1 MADASI
7 LRQPKAIFSLEGSK
21 QLFQEGLEEI
31 KIRHEEKITSREIA
45 REERENKKA
54 QSRYDKV
61 RDKMIYAS
69 AGYSKQAVE
78 SFNKIFAEYEKLT
91 PAERKEFGNMIASG
105 IRTAEKAGE
114 NGQKY
119 VPLFDALNEA
129 VKAKVITWEKSRAF
143 LEQCI
148 IVGAGILKL
157 GNQIP
162 VLGIVIDVA
171 VNALK
176 QGLFKALNERDLR
189 SNAKDI
195 LKDEDLVNAVK
206 GIESDIQKLNEELD
220 QEKDVWVEKAK
231 TMKQKEFEES
241 FGKYVAEKI
250 DKLNLKN
257 ISSRLVNES
266 LGKKKNRK
274 KTQESG
280 NNEKNAEESTVE
292 SAEQQKD
299 VPAEGFTEDIIQGLE

>member
-21 QLFQEGLEEI
+21 KLFQEGLEEL
-31 KIRHEEKITSREIA
+31 KIRHEEKITAREIA
-45 REERENKKA
+45 REERENQKA

-105 IRTAEKAGE
+105 IRTADKAGE

-119 VPLFDALNEA
+119 APLFDVLNEA

-148 IVGAGILKL
+148 TVGAGVLKL
-157 GNQIP
+157 G
-162 VLGIVIDVA
+162 
-171 VNALK
+171 
-176 QGLFKALNERDLR
+176 
-189 SNAKDI
+189 KD
-195 LKDEDLVNAVK
+195 
-206 GIESDIQKLNEELD
+206 
-220 QEKDVWVEKAK
+220 
-231 TMKQKEFEES
+231 
-241 FGKYVAEKI
+241 
-250 DKLNLKN
+250 
-257 ISSRLVNES
+257 
-266 LGKKKNRK
+266 RK
-274 KTQESG
+274 S
-280 NNEKNAEESTVE
+280 V
-292 SAEQQKD
+292 
-299 VPAEGFTEDIIQGLE
+299 V